1 MTKIGEIPI
10 KTRRWMRL
18 VFAAREP
25 GVCRVCGCTETDACH
40 NPRYGNCWWADYDMT
55 LCSHCAE
62 MEIFMDKRTVHR
74 VRSAKT
80 DYRL

>member
-25 GVCRVCGCTETDACH
+25 G
-40 NPRYGNCWWADYDMT
+40 DMT

-74 VRSAKT
+74 VRSAQT
-80 DYRL
+80 DYKL